1 MSFAACHYN
10 AVWSKPIT
18 VQPHLTRSNKACG
31 AAGRVIHLI
40 STEGMT
46 RNSQDHLH
54 IQAQAC
60 TASHSHVGQ
69 EEISE
74 AEELDAIIAAW

>member
-1 MSFAACHYN
+1 MSLQRCVEQPDHGSTALDQ
-10 AVWSKPIT
+10 
-18 VQPHLTRSNKACG
+18 VQQSLWTKQDESSIGFQR
-31 AAGRVIHLI
+31 
-40 STEGMT
+40 
-46 RNSQDHLH
+46 RNDSQDHLH

-74 AEELDAIIAAW
+74 AEELGAILQPGC